1 MSSPRADALTTP
13 SSRHSDFQRRDGAL
27 WVEDVPLER
36 IADAVGTPVWVY
48 SSRHCETRYR
58 ALADALAPLGATI
71 CYAVKANANLGIL
84 RLFANLG
91 AGFDIVSAG
100 ELERVITAGG
110 SPERCVFS
118 GVGKSTSE
126 IDLALKLGIGCFNV
140 ESAAELE
147 RISARASLLGRSAP
161 ISLRVNPDVDA
172 GTHPYISTGLRSN
185 KFGVPIEDAAA
196 LYRRARALPGIEI
209 RGVDCHIG
217 SQILSPAPLL
227 EALASLLKLID
238 ALAAEGIVLR
248 HLDLGGGMGV
258 PYRPDDPEFDVT
270 SYGRALRAALAGRD
284 LRLTLE
290 PGRFLVANSGVL
302 LTRVEYLK
310 PAERPDRPQFAVVDA
325 AMNDLIRPALY
336 QAWHEITCVVEPETG
351 AAGPWQI
358 VGPVCESGDFL
369 GHDRMLTL
377 SPGALLAVH
386 SAGAYGMTQSSNYNA
401 RPRAAEVLVRDDRF
415 SVVRRRETLRDLL
428 RHELPEP

>member
-1 MSSPRADALTTP
+1 M
-13 SSRHSDFQRRDGAL
+13 
-27 WVEDVPLER
+27 
-36 IADAVGTPVWVY
+36 
-48 SSRHCETRYR
+48 
-58 ALADALAPLGATI
+58 
-71 CYAVKANANLGIL
+71 
-84 RLFANLG
+84 
-91 AGFDIVSAG
+91 
-100 ELERVITAGG
+100 
-110 SPERCVFS
+110 
-118 GVGKSTSE
+118 
-126 IDLALKLGIGCFNV
+126 
-140 ESAAELE
+140 
-147 RISARASLLGRSAP
+147 
-161 ISLRVNPDVDA
+161 
-172 GTHPYISTGLRSN
+172 
-185 KFGVPIEDAAA
+185 
-196 LYRRARALPGIEI
+196 
-209 RGVDCHIG
+209 
-217 SQILSPAPLL
+217 
-227 EALASLLKLID
+227 
-238 ALAAEGIVLR
+238 
-248 HLDLGGGMGV
+248 
-258 PYRPDDPEFDVT
+258 
-270 SYGRALRAALAGRD
+270 
-284 LRLTLE
+284 
-290 PGRFLVANSGVL
+290 ANSGVL